1 MATSPA
7 LRSNTGGPMKALLG
21 GGVALLIG
29 SVLIVAILGSVLG
42 GNATNCGES
51 PTSAVA
57 SVPAPG
63 TSGTELRGKVSWF
76 GGPNDSTTGPT
87 TATGLPVTH
96 PGIAVYNTATKGGW
110 WWVRFPNGR
119 AAILQQTD
127 FGPAPW
133 TGRVVDVLYSA
144 LPALGYTEANFP
156 TDAEVVARYLGKS
169 DRWAQAPGA
178 ITGAPMPL
186 GVAPSSAGGCEADG
200 LTNTGVPGNVEIA
213 AGANRPGAPMAAET
227 LAFLGRMAGI
237 AGRTIVVTTGTNHSE
252 YTVSGNRSDHWDGHA
267 ADMGMAGNG
276 GTDDSPIG
284 DRIMAA
290 CLIAGGQS
298 PEEAIANARA
308 GGLFTLVHDGLR
320 IQCIWKT
327 YAGGNHHNH
336 VHAGAR
342 AVT

>member
-42 GNATNCGES
+42 GSGASCGQP
-51 PTSAVA
+51 PTSVGAA
-57 SVPAPG
+57 VPAPG
-63 TSGTELRGKVSWF
+63 TAGTELRGKVSWF

-144 LPALGYTEANFP
+144 LPAIGYTEANFP

-186 GVAPSSAGGCEADG
+186 GVAPSTAAGSCEAEG
-200 LTNTGVPGNVEIA
+200 LTDTGVPGNVEIA
-213 AGANRPGAPMAAET
+213 AGANRPGVPMASET

-237 AGRTIVVTTGTNHSE
+237 AGRKLVVTTGSNHSQ
-252 YTVSGNRSDHWDGHA
+252 YTASGNVSDHWDGHG
-267 ADMGMAGNG
+267 ADFGMVANG
-276 GTDDSPIG
+276 GSDDSPVG

-290 CLIAGGQS
+290 CLIAGGLS
-298 PEEAIANARA
+298 PAEATATARA
-308 GGLFTLVHDGLR
+308 GGLETLVHNGLR

-327 YAGGNHHNH
+327 EDHHDH
-336 VHAGAR
+336 VHAAAR
-342 AVT
+342 AIA